1 MTFACAN
8 VIAVRVKE
16 ELVAPACCSGVGL
29 GGEGNKDW
37 DTFTNSGAEEGL
49 PEGKVPTVRVVPRP
63 NFAEK
68 TQGDSA

>member
-1 MTFACAN
+1 MLLRGG
-8 VIAVRVKE
+8 I
-16 ELVAPACCSGVGL
+16 GL
-29 GGEGNKDW
+29 EGNKDW

-49 PEGKVPTVRVVPRP
+49 PEGKVPTVRVVLRP